1 MLDVGGVLQE
11 QRARWSGRLG
21 RRTRRRS
28 GRACRWTWAR
38 AAHCP
43 PAYGQRYVPVIVTAP
58 AATLFFLLSMWAH
71 SQLAHWCMH
80 GDHRIACGID
90 NILAPVFVEYTIS
103 LTNKYVWHTIP
114 VVLAANAGPG
124 PLTLTTRV
132 QDFSKIPKCRA
143 KCFDLVHAGEI
154 KSLVDD
160 LSLIH
165 I

>member
-1 MLDVGGVLQE
+1 
-11 QRARWSGRLG
+11 
-21 RRTRRRS
+21 
-28 GRACRWTWAR
+28 
-38 AAHCP
+38 
-43 PAYGQRYVPVIVTAP
+43 
-58 AATLFFLLSMWAH
+58 
-71 SQLAHWCMH
+71 MH

-160 LSLIH
+160 KEFRSLDSVLDAIDYMLSGQAIGKVVVSL
-165 I
+165 